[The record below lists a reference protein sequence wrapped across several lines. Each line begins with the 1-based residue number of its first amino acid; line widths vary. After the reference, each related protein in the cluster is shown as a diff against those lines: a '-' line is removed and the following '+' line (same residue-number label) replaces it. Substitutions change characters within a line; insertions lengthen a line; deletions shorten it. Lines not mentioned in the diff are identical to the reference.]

1 VLEIDVG
8 GEKGVRRGAVDAGF
22 PSARAKP
29 CLLSGIYLISGF
41 RDIGKHGGEQ
51 VKDSCGSP
59 VDRRRQMNR
68 VRATWGGIVAVLLA
82 MLVAGTATGELLTKK
97 SLSLE
102 DGKKAAAGAAAEAK
116 KNNWKM
122 AIAVVDDG
130 GHLIYFER
138 IDDTQVGSIDVSI
151 GKARTALAFKR
162 PTKALEDA
170 INSGQ
175 NSALLSF
182 PNVLPREGGI
192 PLVVDGKVVGA
203 IGISGGKSSEDSQV
217 AKAGI
222 DALTK

>member
-1 VLEIDVG
+1 
-8 GEKGVRRGAVDAGF
+8 
-22 PSARAKP
+22 
-29 CLLSGIYLISGF
+29 
-41 RDIGKHGGEQ
+41 
-51 VKDSCGSP
+51 
-59 VDRRRQMNR
+59 MNR
-68 VRATWGGIVAVLLA
+68 VRATWGGIGVAVLVA
-82 MLVAGTATGELLTKK
+82 MLVAGTASGELLTKK

-102 DGKKAAAGAAAEAK
+102 DGKKAAAGAVAEAK

-122 AIAVVDDG
+122 AIAIVDDG

-170 INSGQ
+170 VNSGQ
-175 NSALLSF
+175 NSAILSF

-203 IGISGGKSSEDSQV
+203 IGVSGGKSSEDSQV